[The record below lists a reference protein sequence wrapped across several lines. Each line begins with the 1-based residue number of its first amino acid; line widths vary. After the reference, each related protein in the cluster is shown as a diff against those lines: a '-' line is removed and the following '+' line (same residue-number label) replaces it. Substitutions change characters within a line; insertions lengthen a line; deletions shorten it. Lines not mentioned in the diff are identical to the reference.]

1 MNQIFFHLGEETRH
15 RIETINND
23 TIESSLFSDQYKKTL
38 SVLNERFTFMTQT
51 PDNGSDKTNPLN
63 NIISFIGDRGSGKT
77 SCMMSIANLLNE
89 GSKSFIQHS
98 YGSLAK
104 YSFYCVD
111 MIDPAFFDD
120 NHNVIEL
127 FLANLL
133 RAYQDIK
140 RKKGCCRSNEKKDSD
155 LLAKFACAQKTMS
168 EMIEKPI
175 NHFDE
180 LENLQRLSAGIR
192 LGENIRNLVDAFIS
206 YIDLEKGVLIIP
218 IDDIDLNS
226 NMAAEM
232 LEQIRKYLIHPNIII
247 LLSVKLDQLAM
258 TKLLRIQ
265 KDYEALNPTMGSR
278 KRGISVFDEMVDA
291 YLTKTLPHSQRIYMP
306 DGSSYFEHQV
316 SIIGC
321 DGKIKESFDTVRQMV
336 LELIYRKTRYLFY
349 NYESRTSF
357 IVPDNLRQLRH
368 LIGLLYSMNDYWTEE
383 KPIHRESNKYN
394 KLLFKK
400 YLFED
405 WTSDNLTIEMQDAV
419 KDLLRI
425 QDTSQINATVLSIL
439 QKFFK
444 ETLDKDR
451 NSEFTLILEPL
462 NKNYNIAL
470 GDVLDI
476 MDELEDSETD
486 VVKLRFL
493 FLLRSYYSI
502 MLYQA
507 YGALTEDSVGND
519 IIAKTQMSDMS
530 LSEYEMLVAG
540 YFINTRISR
549 IVPTGMSP
557 KVTRSYRMINYS
569 YILELIEKVLANKET
584 VDVDKLRLV
593 EFLLLCISRRYD
605 TKDEYSK
612 VQYRKDNA
620 VFYAEPLQ
628 LLQKNAFFDVGALMF
643 NLFRIKVCYNR
654 FKRGDEI
661 YELAERTEGSL
672 LNSFRLRSVKKKA
685 ISETACL
692 KDFDE
697 KDWIFWSCFRNAEII
712 RAFKSN
718 ISSIKS
724 PGGSNSSVLSR
735 TFRQMGSFKI
745 NTYDKKAD
753 GSYYEVDFSYFQ
765 EISDL
770 LETESIQDLFKE
782 LFDLYDERMMYAPE
796 YIDFE
801 MVLKGA
807 KAINNKTN
815 TRLKRI
821 FDNYENIREHYW
833 FVVDDVFAPYGPY
846 ISREELISALV
857 RIEEQLNQ
865 FRF

>member
-400 YLFED
+400 YLFEG
-405 WTSDNLTIEMQDAV
+405 
-419 KDLLRI
+419 KH
-425 QDTSQINATVLSIL
+425 
-439 QKFFK
+439 
-444 ETLDKDR
+444 
-451 NSEFTLILEPL
+451 
-462 NKNYNIAL
+462 
-470 GDVLDI
+470 
-476 MDELEDSETD
+476 
-486 VVKLRFL
+486 
-493 FLLRSYYSI
+493 
-502 MLYQA
+502 
-507 YGALTEDSVGND
+507 SVNP
-519 IIAKTQMSDMS
+519 
-530 LSEYEMLVAG
+530 V
-540 YFINTRISR
+540 
-549 IVPTGMSP
+549 
-557 KVTRSYRMINYS
+557 
-569 YILELIEKVLANKET
+569 
-584 VDVDKLRLV
+584 
-593 EFLLLCISRRYD
+593 
-605 TKDEYSK
+605 
-612 VQYRKDNA
+612 
-620 VFYAEPLQ
+620 
-628 LLQKNAFFDVGALMF
+628 
-643 NLFRIKVCYNR
+643 
-654 FKRGDEI
+654 
-661 YELAERTEGSL
+661 
-672 LNSFRLRSVKKKA
+672 
-685 ISETACL
+685 
-692 KDFDE
+692 
-697 KDWIFWSCFRNAEII
+697 
-712 RAFKSN
+712 
-718 ISSIKS
+718 
-724 PGGSNSSVLSR
+724 
-735 TFRQMGSFKI
+735 
-745 NTYDKKAD
+745 
-753 GSYYEVDFSYFQ
+753 
-765 EISDL
+765 
-770 LETESIQDLFKE
+770 
-782 LFDLYDERMMYAPE
+782 
-796 YIDFE
+796 
-801 MVLKGA
+801 
-807 KAINNKTN
+807 
-815 TRLKRI
+815 
-821 FDNYENIREHYW
+821 
-833 FVVDDVFAPYGPY
+833 
-846 ISREELISALV
+846 
-857 RIEEQLNQ
+857 
-865 FRF
+865 